1 MCICIQS
8 SASCLFTKYTWFLKT
23 LPGAFALVLGFLAST
38 YNALEFKKS
47 RIIQSAKQKAR
58 SGNKVERKRI
68 LFNQG
73 PLVVC
78 AQSFPEGLLDAPHYL
93 ERPKVTFLVFKAIQ
107 ITVDY
112 GRHIPLVSK

>member
-8 SASCLFTKYTWFLKT
+8 SASCLFTKYTWFLKI
-23 LPGAFALVLGFLAST
+23 LPGAFALVLGFLTST

-47 RIIQSAKQKAR
+47 WIIQSAKQKAR
-58 SGNKVERKRI
+58 SENKVERKGI

-78 AQSFPEGLLDAPHYL
+78 AQNFPEGLLDASHYL

-107 ITVDY
+107 ITVGY
-112 GRHIPLVSK
+112 